1 MLGIEREESRL
12 ARFSDACVGVVQTIR
27 EMIAD
32 RIPLT
37 FGKGVTKYPLP
48 AGAGAGDDVARIVAA
63 YKPSLLDG
71 YI

>member
-1 MLGIEREESRL
+1 
-12 ARFSDACVGVVQTIR
+12 
-27 EMIAD
+27 MIAD

-71 YI
+71 YIRATTGTAVDPLALLDK